1 MNIQYNIDA
10 AIDAILEKADEI
22 SEKQSK
28 TPITSNV
35 DNWRNRYNEIKLN
48 PDVGEANR
56 SMASLLNETSPIVD
70 QWERG
75 VFLEI
80 R

>member
-1 MNIQYNIDA
+1 MNIQYNIEA
-10 AIDAILEKADEI
+10 AIDTILEKADEI
-22 SEKQSK
+22 AVKQSNK
-28 TPITSNV
+28 LITSKV
-35 DNWRNRYNEIKLN
+35 ESWHDRFNEMKLN
-48 PDVGEANR
+48 QDVGEANR
-56 SMASLLNETSPIVD
+56 SMASLFNETSPIVD